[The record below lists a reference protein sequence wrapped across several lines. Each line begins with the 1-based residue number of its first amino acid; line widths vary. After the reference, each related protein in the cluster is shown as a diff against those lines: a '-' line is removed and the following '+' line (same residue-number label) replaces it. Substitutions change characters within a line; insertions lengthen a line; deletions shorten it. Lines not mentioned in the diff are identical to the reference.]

1 MKADKGRRQR
11 CRRIRPG
18 SPGVAQAPI
27 DGVSNCSRAMPATS
41 TSGRAARS
49 DSAPPSDACT
59 SGSLQTAI
67 LLHVGRPPDRI
78 AAAGRRKRLPCCHTG
93 DAGTDSQRANQKR
106 RGNCQKK
113 ANRTGGC
120 KERLRR
126 RRRNVSITHRSRK
139 RVLRRPWSLL
149 RPPPRA
155 PERNRPE
162 SSAGSPVRRPW
173 ARAANRWRPPNA
185 IPQSGLVPFENR
197 YCKDQTVPT
206 SEARILSR
214 IARIYVFAHAA
225 QTTHAWRRGV
235 PEGNRPVGT
244 TRVPILTRCVGS
256 NPYDKS

>member
-78 AAAGRRKRLPCCHTG
+78 AAAGRRKRLPRCHTG
-93 DAGTDSQRANQKR
+93 DAGTDSQRANQNR
-106 RGNCQKK
+106 RGNGRKK

-162 SSAGSPVRRPW
+162 SSADSPVRCPW
-173 ARAANRWRPPNA
+173 ARAATRWRSPNQA
-185 IPQSGLVPFENR
+185 SFPSRIG
-197 YCKDQTVPT
+197 T
-206 SEARILSR
+206 ARIKPFPPPKRGFSQESLASMSSHMLHR
-214 IARIYVFAHAA
+214 RRMRGGEGC
-225 QTTHAWRRGV
+225 RRGTG
-235 PEGNRPVGT
+235 PSARRAFRYSRGASAAIRT
-244 TRVPILTRCVGS
+244 TNLEWL
-256 NPYDKS
+256 